1 MKLRYLFSIILS
13 ALFFAGCAEINT
25 DSWDNIKLSQTYVSI
40 SEKGGSASVTITAT
54 EAWEFVADDS
64 WPEVITRDK
73 NDAIT
78 SSTPSWL
85 SVDKMSGDKGETTV
99 TFSAEASASGR
110 ELEIKVKAGDN
121 TQYLRVR
128 QGSLEAVTAT
138 CAEVIAG
145 PEGKTYRVTGTCT
158 AIANTTYG
166 NWYLDDGTG
175 EIYIYGTKNASGSY
189 DWAAFN
195 IEVGDIVTVEG
206 SYVLYSGTTPEFVD
220 ATFISVEKA
229 LVKIVTEEKTIAKEG
244 EQFNVEVAYKGDG
257 LFPTVPEEYRSWVS
271 IVEMESKP
279 GVPSKI
285 EPNPADT
292 AVVKIS
298 VLPNDGGDRV
308 GSVIFNSSTSSV
320 PYNFTQAGAIV
331 EATAAEINAAE
342 DGTRQY
348 SVTGYVTKVANTQ
361 YGNLYIK
368 DYTGEVYVYGS
379 YDENGDKFSTFPVKA
394 GDIITVVGPKTSY
407 NGSPQMKN
415 VKIVKHISV
424 AATTVADFLA
434 ASESKEV
441 YYSLTGTIKNIAM
454 NDDGTQNIYGNFDI
468 EDNTGSVYVYGLLS
482 GWGGPSKKFQDLK
495 LKEGDEVTLVGVRTA
510 HKGTPQV
517 GSAFYVSHKA
527 ASTGGDDN
535 TGDDNTGDDVAAGS
549 YSVSFADVANRT
561 VFSAT
566 QQVWVQNGVT
576 VTNDKASSTND
587 VADYSNPARFYKGS
601 ALTVSKNGMKKIEFF
616 CNDYKDTYPTD
627 LKASIT
633 DTNATVAVD
642 GTKVTV
648 TFTNAANTFSIAAL
662 AGQVRV
668 NSLTV
673 YTE

>member
-13 ALFFAGCAEINT
+13 ALFFASCVEIPT
-25 DSWDNIKLSQTYVSI
+25 DSWDNIKLSQTYVSLPVD
-40 SEKGGSASVTITAT
+40 GGSATVVINAT
-54 EAWEFVADDS
+54 EDWEFVTGED
-64 WPEVITRDK
+64 WP
-73 NDAIT
+73 A
-78 SSTPSWL
+78 WL
-85 SVDKMSGDKGETTV
+85 TVSPVSGATGETTV
-99 TFSAEASASGR
+99 TISADANQGR
-110 ELEIKVKAGDN
+110 EAEVAIKAGEN

-128 QGSLEAVTAT
+128 QGSLEASSAT
-138 CAEVIAG
+138 CAEVNAG
-145 PEGKTYRVTGTCT
+145 PDGKTYKVKGTVTS
-158 AIANTTYG
+158 IINTTYG
-166 NWYLDDGTG
+166 NWYLKDDTG
-175 EIYIYGTKNASGSY
+175 EVYVYGTLDKDGKTKNFLSLGL
-189 DWAAFN
+189 
-195 IEVGDIVTVEG
+195 EVGDVVEIQGPKLTYGSTVELVDVTV
-206 SYVLYSGTTPEFVD
+206 LKITKAFAKILT
-220 ATFISVEKA
+220 AEKE
-229 LVKIVTEEKTIAKEG
+229 VAKEG
-244 EQFNVEVAYKGDG
+244 EEFDVKVAYKGEG
-257 LFPTVPEEYRSWVS
+257 IFPSVPEEYRSWVS
-271 IVEMESKP
+271 ILDVKNVP
-279 GVPSKI
+279 GEPTKI

-292 AVVKIS
+292 AVVKIG
-298 VLPNDGGDRV
+298 VLPNDGGDRT
-308 GSVIFNSSTSSV
+308 GSVKFTSSTTTV

-394 GDIITVVGPKTSY
+394 GDIITVVGPKSSY

-535 TGDDNTGDDVAAGS
+535 TGDDNTGDDNTGDDDAAAGS

-561 VFSAT
+561 VYSKT

-587 VADYSNPARFYKGS
+587 VGDYSNPARFYKGS
-601 ALTVSKNGMKKIEFF
+601 ALTVAKNGMKKIEFF

>member
-13 ALFFAGCAEINT
+13 ALFFASCVEIPT

-40 SEKGGSASVTITAT
+40 PVDGGSATIEINAT
-54 EAWEFVADDS
+54 EDWEFVAGES
-64 WPEVITRDK
+64 WPAWLTVSPVSGAAGKTPVTISA
-73 NDAIT
+73 DANQ
-78 SSTPSWL
+78 
-85 SVDKMSGDKGETTV
+85 
-99 TFSAEASASGR
+99 GR
-110 ELEIKVKAGDN
+110 EAEVAIKAGDN

-128 QGSLEAVTAT
+128 QGSLEASSAT
-138 CAEVIAG
+138 CAEVNAG
-145 PEGKTYRVTGTCT
+145 PDGKTYKVKGTVTS
-158 AIANTTYG
+158 IVNTTYG
-166 NWYLDDGTG
+166 NWYLKDDTG
-175 EIYIYGTKNASGSY
+175 EVYVYGTLDKDGKTKNFLSLGL
-189 DWAAFN
+189 
-195 IEVGDIVTVEG
+195 EVGDVVEIQGPKLTYGSTVELVDVTV
-206 SYVLYSGTTPEFVD
+206 LKIT
-220 ATFISVEKA
+220 KA
-229 LVKIVTEEKTIAKEG
+229 FAKILTEEKTIAKEG
-244 EQFNVEVAYKGDG
+244 GEFDVKVAYKGEG
-257 LFPTVPEEYRSWVS
+257 LFPSVPEEYRSWVS
-271 IVEMESKP
+271 ILDVKNVP
-279 GVPSKI
+279 GEPTKI

-292 AVVKIS
+292 AVVKVS
-298 VLPNDGGDRV
+298 VLPNDGGDRK
-308 GSVIFNSSTSSV
+308 GSVTFTSSTTTV

-331 EATAAEINAAE
+331 EVTAAEINAAE
-342 DGTRQY
+342 DGSRQY
-348 SVTGYVTKVANTQ
+348 RVTGYVTKVANTQ

-407 NGSPQMKN
+407 KGSPQMAN
-415 VKIVKHISV
+415 VKIVNHIPV
-424 AATTVADFLA
+424 AAVTVADFLA
-434 ASESKEV
+434 AAEASDV
-441 YYSLTGTIKNIAM
+441 YYSLTGTVSGIEKGG
-454 NDDGTQNIYGNFDI
+454 DYGNIYLTDT
-468 EDNTGSVYVYGLLS
+468 TGEVYVYGLLA
-482 GWGGPSKKFQDLK
+482 GWGGPKAKFKDFLK
-495 LKEGDEVTLVGVRTA
+495 ASGLKDGDELTLVGVRTSY
-510 HKGTPQV
+510 KGTPQV
-517 GSAFYVSHKA
+517 GSAFYASHKA

-535 TGDDNTGDDVAAGS
+535 TGDDNTGDDDAAAGS

-561 VFSAT
+561 VYSKT

-587 VADYSNPARFYKGS
+587 VGDYSNPARFYKGS
-601 ALTVSKNGMKKIEFF
+601 ALTVAKNGMKKIEFF

>member
-13 ALFFAGCAEINT
+13 ALFFASCVEIPT

-40 SEKGGSASVTITAT
+40 PVDGGSATIEINAT
-54 EAWEFVADDS
+54 EDWEFVAGES
-64 WPEVITRDK
+64 WPAWLTVSPVSGAAGKTPVTISA
-73 NDAIT
+73 DANQ
-78 SSTPSWL
+78 
-85 SVDKMSGDKGETTV
+85 
-99 TFSAEASASGR
+99 GR
-110 ELEIKVKAGDN
+110 EAEVAIKAGDN

-128 QGSLEAVTAT
+128 QGSLEASSAT
-138 CAEVIAG
+138 CAEVNAG
-145 PEGKTYRVTGTCT
+145 PDGKTYKVKGTVTS
-158 AIANTTYG
+158 IVNTTYG
-166 NWYLDDGTG
+166 NWYLKDDTG
-175 EIYIYGTKNASGSY
+175 EVYVYGTLDKDGKTKNFLSLGL
-189 DWAAFN
+189 
-195 IEVGDIVTVEG
+195 EVGDVVEIQGPKLTYGSTVELVDVTV
-206 SYVLYSGTTPEFVD
+206 LKITKAFAKLLT
-220 ATFISVEKA
+220 AEKE
-229 LVKIVTEEKTIAKEG
+229 VAKEG
-244 EQFNVEVAYKGDG
+244 EEFDVKVAYKGEG
-257 LFPTVPEEYRSWVS
+257 LFPSVPEEYRSWVS
-271 IVEMESKP
+271 ILDVKNVP
-279 GVPSKI
+279 GEPTKI

-292 AVVKIS
+292 AVVKVS
-298 VLPNDGGDRV
+298 VLPNDGGDRK
-308 GSVIFNSSTSSV
+308 GSVTFTSSTTTV

-331 EATAAEINAAE
+331 EVTAAEINAAE
-342 DGTRQY
+342 DGSRQY
-348 SVTGYVTKVANTQ
+348 RVTGYVTKVANTQ

-407 NGSPQMKN
+407 KGSPQMAN
-415 VKIVKHISV
+415 VKIVNHIPV
-424 AATTVADFLA
+424 AAVTVADFLA
-434 ASESKEV
+434 AAEASDV
-441 YYSLTGTIKNIAM
+441 YYSLTGTVSGIEKGG
-454 NDDGTQNIYGNFDI
+454 DYGNIYLTDT
-468 EDNTGSVYVYGLLS
+468 TGEVYVYGLLA
-482 GWGGPSKKFQDLK
+482 GWGGPKAKFKDFLK
-495 LKEGDEVTLVGVRTA
+495 ASGLKDGDELTLVGVRTSY
-510 HKGTPQV
+510 KGTPQV
-517 GSAFYVSHKA
+517 GSAFYASHKA

-535 TGDDNTGDDVAAGS
+535 TGDDNTGDDDAAAGS

-561 VFSAT
+561 VYSKT

-587 VADYSNPARFYKGS
+587 VGDYSNPARFYKGS
-601 ALTVSKNGMKKIEFF
+601 ALTVAKNGMKKIEFF

>member
-13 ALFFAGCAEINT
+13 ALFFASCVEIPT
-25 DSWDNIKLSQTYVSI
+25 DSWDNIKLSQTYVSLPVD
-40 SEKGGSASVTITAT
+40 GGSATVVINAT
-54 EAWEFVADDS
+54 EDWEFVTGED
-64 WPEVITRDK
+64 WP
-73 NDAIT
+73 A
-78 SSTPSWL
+78 WL
-85 SVDKMSGDKGETTV
+85 TVSPVSGATGETTV
-99 TFSAEASASGR
+99 TISAEANQGR
-110 ELEIKVKAGDN
+110 EAEVAIKAGEN

-128 QGSLEAVTAT
+128 QGSLEASSAT
-138 CAEVIAG
+138 CAEVNAG
-145 PEGKTYRVTGTCT
+145 PDGKTYKVKGTVTS
-158 AIANTTYG
+158 IINTTYG
-166 NWYLDDGTG
+166 NWYLKDDTG
-175 EIYIYGTKNASGSY
+175 EVYVYGTLDKDGKTKNFLSLGL
-189 DWAAFN
+189 
-195 IEVGDIVTVEG
+195 EVGDVVEIQGPKLTYGSTVELVDVTV
-206 SYVLYSGTTPEFVD
+206 LKITKAFAKILT
-220 ATFISVEKA
+220 AEKE
-229 LVKIVTEEKTIAKEG
+229 VAKEG
-244 EQFNVEVAYKGDG
+244 EEFDVKVAYKGEG
-257 LFPTVPEEYRSWVS
+257 IFPSVPEEYRSWVS
-271 IVEMESKP
+271 ILDVKNVP
-279 GVPSKI
+279 GEPTKI

-292 AVVKIS
+292 AVVKIG
-298 VLPNDGGDRV
+298 VLPNDGGDRT
-308 GSVIFNSSTSSV
+308 GSVKFTSSTTTV

-394 GDIITVVGPKTSY
+394 GDIITVVGPKSSY

-535 TGDDNTGDDVAAGS
+535 TGDDNTGDDNTGDDDAAAGS

-561 VFSAT
+561 VYSKT

-587 VADYSNPARFYKGS
+587 VGDYSNPARFYKGS
-601 ALTVSKNGMKKIEFF
+601 ALTVAKNGMKKIEFF

>member
-13 ALFFAGCAEINT
+13 ALFFASCVEIPT
-25 DSWDNIKLSQTYVSI
+25 DSWDNIKLSQTYVSLPVD
-40 SEKGGSASVTITAT
+40 GGSATVVINAT
-54 EAWEFVADDS
+54 EDWEFVTGED
-64 WPEVITRDK
+64 WP
-73 NDAIT
+73 A
-78 SSTPSWL
+78 WL
-85 SVDKMSGDKGETTV
+85 TVSPVSGATGETTV
-99 TFSAEASASGR
+99 TISAEANQGR
-110 ELEIKVKAGDN
+110 EAEVAIKAGEN

-128 QGSLEAVTAT
+128 QGSLEASSAT
-138 CAEVIAG
+138 CAEVNAG
-145 PEGKTYRVTGTCT
+145 PDGKTYKVKGTVTS
-158 AIANTTYG
+158 IINTTYG
-166 NWYLDDGTG
+166 NWYLKDDTG
-175 EIYIYGTKNASGSY
+175 EVYVYGTLDKDGKTKNFLSLGL
-189 DWAAFN
+189 
-195 IEVGDIVTVEG
+195 EVGDVVEIQGPKLTYGSTVELVDVTV
-206 SYVLYSGTTPEFVD
+206 LKIT
-220 ATFISVEKA
+220 KA
-229 LVKIVTEEKTIAKEG
+229 FAKLLTEEKTVSKDG
-244 EQFNVEVAYKGDG
+244 EQFDVKLAYKGED
-257 LFPTVPEEYRSWVS
+257 LFPSVPEEYRAWVS
-271 IVEMESKP
+271 ILDVKNVP
-279 GVPSKI
+279 GEPTKI

-292 AVVKIS
+292 AVVKIG
-298 VLPNDGGDRV
+298 VLPNDGGDRT
-308 GSVIFNSSTSSV
+308 GSVKFTSSTTTV

-394 GDIITVVGPKTSY
+394 GDIITVVGPKSSY

-535 TGDDNTGDDVAAGS
+535 TGDDNTGDDNTGDDDAAAGS

-561 VFSAT
+561 VYSKT

-587 VADYSNPARFYKGS
+587 VGDYSNPARFYKGS
-601 ALTVSKNGMKKIEFF
+601 ALTVAKNGMKKIEFF

>member
-13 ALFFAGCAEINT
+13 ALFFASCVEIPT

-40 SEKGGSASVTITAT
+40 PVDGGSATIEINAT
-54 EAWEFVADDS
+54 EDWEFVAGES
-64 WPEVITRDK
+64 WPAWLTVSPVSGAAGKTPVTISA
-73 NDAIT
+73 DANQ
-78 SSTPSWL
+78 
-85 SVDKMSGDKGETTV
+85 
-99 TFSAEASASGR
+99 GR
-110 ELEIKVKAGDN
+110 EAEVAIKAGDN

-128 QGSLEAVTAT
+128 QGSLEASSAT
-138 CAEVIAG
+138 CAEVNAG
-145 PEGKTYRVTGTCT
+145 PDGKTYKVKGTVTS
-158 AIANTTYG
+158 IVNTTYG
-166 NWYLDDGTG
+166 NWYLKDDTG
-175 EIYIYGTKNASGSY
+175 EVYVYGTLDKDGKTKNFLSLGL
-189 DWAAFN
+189 
-195 IEVGDIVTVEG
+195 EVGDVVEIQGPKLTYGSTVELVDVTV
-206 SYVLYSGTTPEFVD
+206 LKITKAFAKILT
-220 ATFISVEKA
+220 AEKE
-229 LVKIVTEEKTIAKEG
+229 VAKEG
-244 EQFNVEVAYKGDG
+244 EEFDVKVAYKGEG
-257 LFPTVPEEYRSWVS
+257 LFPSVPEEYRSWVS
-271 IVEMESKP
+271 ILDVKNVP
-279 GVPSKI
+279 GEPTKI

-292 AVVKIS
+292 AVVKVS
-298 VLPNDGGDRV
+298 VLANDGGDRK
-308 GSVIFNSSTSSV
+308 GSVTFTSSTTTV

-331 EATAAEINAAE
+331 EVTAAEINAAE
-342 DGTRQY
+342 DGSRQY
-348 SVTGYVTKVANTQ
+348 RVTGYVTKVANTQ

-407 NGSPQMKN
+407 KGSPQMAN
-415 VKIVKHISV
+415 VKIVNHIPV
-424 AATTVADFLA
+424 AAVTVADFLA
-434 ASESKEV
+434 AAEASDV
-441 YYSLTGTIKNIAM
+441 YYSLTGTVSGIEKGGNY
-454 NDDGTQNIYGNFDI
+454 GNIYLTDT
-468 EDNTGSVYVYGLLS
+468 TGEVYVYGLLA
-482 GWGGPSKKFQDLK
+482 GWGGPKGKFQDFVQTSGLK
-495 LKEGDEVTLVGVRTA
+495 DGDELTIVGVRTS
-510 HKGTPQV
+510 HKGAPQV
-517 GSAFYVSHKA
+517 GSAFYASHKA

-535 TGDDNTGDDVAAGS
+535 TGDDNTGDDDAVAGS

-561 VFSAT
+561 VYSTT

-587 VADYSNPARFYKGS
+587 VGDYSNPARFYKGS
-601 ALTVSKNGMKKIEFF
+601 ALTVAKNGMKKIEFF

>member
-13 ALFFAGCAEINT
+13 ALFFASCVEIPT
-25 DSWDNIKLSQTYVSI
+25 DSWDNIKLSQTYVSLPVD
-40 SEKGGSASVTITAT
+40 GGSATVVINAT
-54 EAWEFVADDS
+54 EDWEFVTGED
-64 WPEVITRDK
+64 WP
-73 NDAIT
+73 A
-78 SSTPSWL
+78 WL
-85 SVDKMSGDKGETTV
+85 TVSPVSGATGETTV
-99 TFSAEASASGR
+99 TISAEANQGR
-110 ELEIKVKAGDN
+110 EAEVAIKAGEN

-128 QGSLEAVTAT
+128 QGSLEASSAT
-138 CAEVIAG
+138 CAEVNAG
-145 PEGKTYRVTGTCT
+145 PDGKTYKVKGTVTS
-158 AIANTTYG
+158 IINTTYG
-166 NWYLDDGTG
+166 NWYLKDDTG
-175 EIYIYGTKNASGSY
+175 EVYVYGTLDKDGKTKNFLSLGL
-189 DWAAFN
+189 
-195 IEVGDIVTVEG
+195 EVGDVVEIQGPKLTYGSTVELVDVTV
-206 SYVLYSGTTPEFVD
+206 LKIT
-220 ATFISVEKA
+220 KA
-229 LVKIVTEEKTIAKEG
+229 FAKLLTEEKTVSKDG
-244 EQFNVEVAYKGDG
+244 EQFDVKLAYKGEG
-257 LFPTVPEEYRSWVS
+257 LFPSVPEEYRAWVS
-271 IVEMESKP
+271 ILDVKNVP
-279 GVPSKI
+279 GEPTKI

-292 AVVKIS
+292 AVVKIG
-298 VLPNDGGDRV
+298 VLPNDGGDRT
-308 GSVIFNSSTSSV
+308 GSVKFTSSTTTV

-394 GDIITVVGPKTSY
+394 GDIITVVGPKSSY

-535 TGDDNTGDDVAAGS
+535 TGDDNTGDDNTGDDDAAAGS

-561 VFSAT
+561 VYSKT

-587 VADYSNPARFYKGS
+587 VGDYSNPARFYKGS
-601 ALTVSKNGMKKIEFF
+601 ALTVAKNGMKKIEFF